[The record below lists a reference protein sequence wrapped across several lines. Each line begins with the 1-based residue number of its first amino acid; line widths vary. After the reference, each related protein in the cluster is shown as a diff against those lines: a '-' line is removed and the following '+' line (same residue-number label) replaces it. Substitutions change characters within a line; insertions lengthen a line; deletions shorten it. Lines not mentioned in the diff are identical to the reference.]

1 MTMTSV
7 NVSTG
12 GAQKRSLS
20 NGTLMTGVILA
31 VALLLPLVLD
41 DALVGDFAYFLL
53 WTFCAIGLAAMW
65 GHGGILS
72 FGQTAFFGLAG
83 YTYGVMTLNFGD
95 GVLATWSGLLFALLM
110 AAAVAAAL
118 GYLMFYGGV
127 TGIFIGIV
135 TLSFTLVLETF
146 MSQTAGPQ
154 WTIGSARLNGF
165 NGMSGMPPLSLPGL
179 DGERFTLEGN
189 AFYYL
194 IVLLLAAIYWGVRR
208 LLRSNFGL
216 TLASI
221 RENPRRAE
229 MLGIDIRRYQLLV
242 FILGG
247 VLSGLSGALYTIWGS
262 YITPSSMGLTAA
274 AMPVIWVATAG
285 RKNIFGTVVITAL
298 MVWLSQWLAVYGSE
312 YAMILLGFILLFV
325 VLAAPNGLLP
335 WLAEKISRLTAK
347 HQTDR
352 DTQHNDVQH
361 KGAQP

>member
-1 MTMTSV
+1 MTS
-7 NVSTG
+7 SSIRLSIGPAGKRPLAPWAG
-12 GAQKRSLS
+12 GL
-20 NGTLMTGVILA
+20 ILLA
-31 VALLLPLVLD
+31 ALLLPLGVD
-41 DALVGDFAYFLL
+41 SGTIGDFAYFLL

-83 YTYGVMTLNFGD
+83 YAYGVLTLNFGD
-95 GVLATWSGLLFALLM
+95 GALATWSGLLLALLL

-165 NGMSGMPPLSLPGL
+165 NGMSGMPPLSLPGGL
-179 DGERFTLEGN
+179 VLEGN

-194 IVLLLAAIYWGVRR
+194 IIVLLALTYWGVRR
-208 LLRSNFGL
+208 LLRSDFGL

-242 FILGG
+242 FVLGG
-247 VLSGLSGALYTIWGS
+247 ALSGLSGVLYTLWGS

-285 RKNIFGTVVITAL
+285 RKNIFGTIVITAL
-298 MVWLSQWLAVYGSE
+298 LVWLSQWLAVYGSE
-312 YAMILLGFILLFV
+312 YAMILLGAILLFV
-325 VLAAPNGLLP
+325 VLAAPNGILP
-335 WLAEKISRLTAK
+335 WLGDRIRRLTPSERNAE
-347 HQTDR
+347 D
-352 DTQHNDVQH
+352 
-361 KGAQP
+361 A